1 MTEEKGRAD
10 PGAPERPH
18 LPVSV
23 AGAGSNTQEEVR
35 RMAVRYP
42 AGWLDEL
49 RSRSDL
55 VQVVSGYVALK
66 KNGRKYWGLCP
77 FHGEKT
83 ASFSVDAE
91 AQLYYC
97 FGCKAGGNV
106 FSFLMDMEHLT
117 FQEAVEQLAER
128 ARIALPQMI
137 EDEDYERRR
146 SQRERLLNANREAA
160 RFFHEMLFRPEGAAS
175 LEYLRKRG
183 LSDGVIRKFGLG
195 AAPEGWDTL
204 TKTLQ
209 EKGYSLEEL
218 RLAGL
223 TIVKE
228 AVSATEETPA
238 KPRRAFDMFRNRAM
252 FPIIDQ
258 YGNVLAFGGRILG
271 KGEPKY
277 LNTSDTPVFNKRKG
291 VFAAN
296 LLRKE
301 RNLDRVILVEGY
313 MDVVSLTQFGIR
325 GVVAT
330 LGTALTNEQARLL
343 KRYAPQVYL
352 SYDGDAAGQH
362 AILRGLEILKEEGVP
377 ARVLDFPDG
386 LDPDEFIRRDGAE
399 GFRKLPALTPETYR
413 IRRLKEGTDLSTR
426 EGKVDYARKAIA
438 VFAPLEPVE
447 RDGYLR
453 DLAVQTG
460 FSLEVLEAQL
470 NEELKRIGSVP
481 PSRSRPGRIDPA
493 ETVGFMPTSGT
504 EKRQAG
510 PGLRKKLTEAELKT
524 LRAQEMLLGLLATS
538 RLPEDLTVEEDF
550 DDPELKC
557 IYQDLKAG
565 VKPASLVDRAMDGE
579 TRSRLTRLL
588 MTPVA
593 GSTDELISMAQDCVA
608 RIRQGGQEKKLKEIE
623 ERLANCNDETEQLG
637 LLAEYQAVSERL
649 RKMMD

>member
-1 MTEEKGRAD
+1 
-10 PGAPERPH
+10 
-18 LPVSV
+18 
-23 AGAGSNTQEEVR
+23 
-35 RMAVRYP
+35 MASRYP

-55 VQVVSGYVALK
+55 VQVVSGYVSLK

-83 ASFSVDAE
+83 ASFSVDGE

-117 FQEAVEQLAER
+117 FSESVEQLAER
-128 ARIALPQMI
+128 AHMPLPRMI

-160 RFFHEMLFRPEGAAS
+160 RFFHETLFSPAGAAS
-175 LEYLRKRG
+175 LAYLRKRG

-204 TKTLQ
+204 TKHLQ
-209 EKGYSLEEL
+209 EKGFSLEEL
-218 RLAGL
+218 QLAGL
-223 TIVKE
+223 TVIRE
-228 AVSATEETPA
+228 AVPATEDTPA
-238 KPRRAFDMFRNRAM
+238 KPRRAFDMFRNRAI

-313 MDVVSLTQFGIR
+313 MDVVSLTQFGVR

-386 LDPDEFIRRDGAE
+386 LDPDEFIRRDGPE
-399 GFRKLPALTPETYR
+399 GFQKLPAIAPEAYR
-413 IRRLKEGTDLSTR
+413 IRRLKEGMDLSTR
-426 EGKVDYARKAIA
+426 EGKVEYARKAIA
-438 VFAPLEPVE
+438 IFAPLEPVE

-453 DLAVQTG
+453 DLAIQTG
-460 FSLEVLEAQL
+460 FSREVLEAQL
-470 NEELKRIGSVP
+470 AEELKRTGAAP
-481 PSRSRPGRIDPA
+481 PQPARPRRMDPEEA
-493 ETVGFMPTSGT
+493 VGFVPTGET
-504 EKRQAG
+504 EKRQAAVNG
-510 PGLRKKLTEAELKT
+510 SRNKLSEAEWKMI
-524 LRAQEMLLGLLATS
+524 RAQEMLLSLLATGL
-538 RLPEDLTVEEDF
+538 LPEDLATEEDF
-550 DDPELKC
+550 DDPELKL
-557 IYQDLKAG
+557 IYQDLKKGA
-565 VKPASLVDRAMDGE
+565 KPASLVDQAADGE
-579 TRSRLTRLL
+579 TRSRMARMLL
-588 MTPVA
+588 TPVA
-593 GSTDELISMAQDCVA
+593 GSTDELISMAQDCVT
-608 RIRQGGQEKKLKEIE
+608 RIRRGGQEKKLKEIE
-623 ERLANCNDETEQLG
+623 TRLANCNDETEQLG

-649 RKMMD
+649 RKMG

>member
-1 MTEEKGRAD
+1 
-10 PGAPERPH
+10 
-18 LPVSV
+18 
-23 AGAGSNTQEEVR
+23 
-35 RMAVRYP
+35 MASRYP

-55 VQVVSGYVALK
+55 VQVVSGYVSLK

-83 ASFSVDAE
+83 ASFSVDGE

-117 FQEAVEQLAER
+117 FSESVEQLAER
-128 ARIALPQMI
+128 AHMPLPRMI

-160 RFFHEMLFRPEGAAS
+160 RFFHETLFSPAGAAS
-175 LEYLRKRG
+175 LAYLRKRG

-204 TKTLQ
+204 TKHLQ
-209 EKGYSLEEL
+209 EKGFSLEEL
-218 RLAGL
+218 QLAGL
-223 TIVKE
+223 TVIRE
-228 AVSATEETPA
+228 AVPATEDTPA
-238 KPRRAFDMFRNRAM
+238 KPRRAFDMFRNRAI

-313 MDVVSLTQFGIR
+313 MDVVSLTQFGVR

-386 LDPDEFIRRDGAE
+386 LDPDEFIRRDGPE
-399 GFRKLPALTPETYR
+399 GFQKLPAIAPEAYR
-413 IRRLKEGTDLSTR
+413 IRRLKEGMDLSTR
-426 EGKVDYARKAIA
+426 EGKVEYARKAIA
-438 VFAPLEPVE
+438 IFAPLEPVE

-453 DLAVQTG
+453 DLAIQTG
-460 FSLEVLEAQL
+460 FSREVLEAQL
-470 NEELKRIGSVP
+470 AEELKRTGAAP
-481 PSRSRPGRIDPA
+481 PQPARLRRMDPEEA
-493 ETVGFMPTSGT
+493 VGFVPTGET
-504 EKRQAG
+504 EKRQAAVNG
-510 PGLRKKLTEAELKT
+510 SRNKLSEAEWKMI
-524 LRAQEMLLGLLATS
+524 RAQEMLLSLLATGL
-538 RLPEDLTVEEDF
+538 LPEDLATEEDF
-550 DDPELKC
+550 DDPELKL
-557 IYQDLKAG
+557 IYQDLKKGA
-565 VKPASLVDRAMDGE
+565 KPASLVDQAADGE
-579 TRSRLTRLL
+579 TRSRMARMLL
-588 MTPVA
+588 TPVA
-593 GSTDELISMAQDCVA
+593 GSTDELISMAQDCVT
-608 RIRQGGQEKKLKEIE
+608 RIRRGGQEKKLKEIE
-623 ERLANCNDETEQLG
+623 TRLANCNDETEQLG

-649 RKMMD
+649 RKMG